1 MFSPIGRLKF
11 DDLSEVVPVFVI
23 IILMSFTYNIGIGMT
38 AGFVAYPAFKVVAGQ
53 ARAVRPGMWV
63 LSALSLAFFLFYP
76 Y

>member
-1 MFSPIGRLKF
+1 
-11 DDLSEVVPVFVI
+11 
-23 IILMSFTYNIGIGMT
+23 MT
-38 AGFVAYPAFKVVAGQ
+38 AGFVAFPAFKVVAGQ